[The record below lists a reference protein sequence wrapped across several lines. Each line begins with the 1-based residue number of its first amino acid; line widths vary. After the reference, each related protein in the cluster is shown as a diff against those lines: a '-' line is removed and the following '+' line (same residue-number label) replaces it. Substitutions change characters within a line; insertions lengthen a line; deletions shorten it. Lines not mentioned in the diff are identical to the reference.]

1 MPRVHF
7 WFAVLV
13 AFWDSSRLWWRRGM
27 MRRRRRRRA
36 GRPSQRRRTRPWP
49 RRSRAERSRRGRKHS
64 PTRTNSRRSPK
75 GISQKYRPRRQPAGK
90 PVSFIRDVAPILV
103 ENCIACHNPRKSES
117 KYVMT
122 TFTQL
127 AKGGQQGEGITLEPG
142 KPDESN
148 LVELIRP
155 DGKPRMPYKQD
166 PLPAGED
173 RHDRAMGRRGGQV
186 RRRLARR
193 GLDRRAAQEPAGHDS
208 GGLSRDRADHGA
220 GIQPRRLDDRR
231 IRLS

>member
-1 MPRVHF
+1 MSCASRF
-7 WFAVLV
+7 RFA
-13 AFWDSSRLWWRRGM
+13 SRLPSDSWSRWRGATMGRLP
-27 MRRRRRRRA
+27 RSVTRRA
-36 GRPSQRRRTRPWP
+36 ATK
-49 RRSRAERSRRGRKHS
+49 AEAGKATGGPAQTGKNTAKTADSTKDAGKTAKNAA
-64 PTRTNSRRSPK
+64 PA
-75 GISQKYRPRRQPAGK
+75 AGK

-148 LVELIRP
+148 LVEVIRP

-166 PLPAGED
+166 PLPPEKIATIERWVAEGAKYDGSSPAED
-173 RHDRAMGRRGGQV
+173 WTIL
-186 RRRLARR
+186 LAEES
-193 GLDRRAAQEPAGHDS
+193 ASHDS
-208 GGLSRDRADHGA
+208 GRLSRDGADHGA
-220 GIQPRRLDDRR
+220 RIQPGRHDDRGV
-231 IRLS
+231 RLS